1 MKYFFRFD
9 EMKQFAFGPNVTSSF
24 GAKVPGKRMI
34 LGLAKKA
41 PGTGSK
47 MHKHNAEQF
56 NYMLQGTATAIVGD
70 EEMIIKAGDVV
81 YMPSDV
87 PHTITAIGDEEVI
100 FLTVKDCFEEFKVEL
115 VD

>member
-9 EMKQFAFGPNVTSSF
+9 DMKQFAFGPNVTSSV
-24 GAKVPGKRMI
+24 GAKVPGARMI
-34 LGLAKKA
+34 LGLARKA

-56 NYMLQGTATAIVGD
+56 NYMLQGTAKAIVGD

-87 PHTITAIGDEEVI
+87 PHAITAIGDEEVI

-115 VD
+115 V